1 MKDPNAVLGEYV
13 LLNQRYS
20 KLIILDDHRSK
31 EEREHEIMATGRKH
45 VEIIS
50 KRAKSSTSLE
60 KLFNPDKNGFI
71 PQVVVLQGAAGIG
84 KTMMAKKIMLD
95 WASQKLYQ
103 DKFHYVFYISCREM
117 NLAET
122 EESSI
127 EDIIS
132 KQWPKCHAV
141 KNILQNEKEILFII
155 DGFDELKYSFDLS
168 ENYFCTK
175 TRKKEPV
182 RIILSSL
189 FQKKLLP
196 ESYLIITTRP
206 TALEKLDQCLGDSRY
221 FEILGFSTQERKE
234 FFYNFF
240 ENKEAA
246 IEAFS
251 FVKQNSIL
259 FTMCVIPLVSW
270 IICTVMKQEMERGKD
285 LLKAP
290 CTLTEIYM
298 LYLSSLL
305 KFHHKESKQDVQSY
319 VKGLCSLA
327 AQGVWNQETLFLEEK
342 VKMHSLDQGD
352 PLPLFLNQSIF
363 KRDIDCIQTFSFIHL
378 SFQEFFAA
386 LFYLLEEEEEQHSPN
401 QDKNLQTLLERH
413 KSFRPN
419 FAIGSH
425 FLFGFLNEEK
435 RMTMLKQEFGWKI
448 SPKNKE
454 FLLDYVKNNFK
465 KSRHNFQLQK
475 EMFSYLYEIQDD
487 NFVKDAVHEITQI
500 EYECNSDM
508 DLMILAYCVQH
519 CHNLTYLDVEVPE
532 SLYIT
537 ETDFFL
543 ENNLVGWSFT
553 ESCSRDLAEVF
564 KNNQRLKILELSLDD
579 TDDTAAELLCKG
591 LQDEECKIE
600 TLVFNG
606 ENMTEFCSRKIAE
619 VFSKNKSL
627 RELNFQLFYPDDK
640 VVKILCEGL
649 QDKDCKVEKLG
660 LAGDFLTKFSSSH
673 LAEVLRKNMRLREIE
688 FSLREIDDKVAEVV
702 YDLLK
707 HSKCGLEILQL
718 VGQFLTE
725 SGSRDPAEVLKKSEE
740 LKELTLPLKNT
751 FDKIIELL
759 PELLK
764 YPECIIDALW
774 YLENFVAKSN
784 YRHIE
789 EILRKNQKLEEFFKN
804 DSDYSDDTDDTD
816 DKTLKFIFDEFI
828 DLADKKQMTQ
838 LAGQFLIEYGSTH
851 LTHIFRKDRRLR
863 ELDSFLNNI
872 VVKTI
877 ELLLLG
883 FKEPECTKKGLGLL
897 RQFLNDSCHRVFAIL
912 EKNQGLR
919 DLESF
924 VKNIFAKPIAPLL
937 EELKN
942 PECIQATLQ
951 YIGHL
956 LNEACS
962 FLLAYL
968 SENQEMREM
977 ESFLRNTNDQTT
989 ELLCEGLKESNIE
1002 TLHILGEILTKSCSK
1017 LLADVL
1023 RKNQRLRVLKLS
1035 LKNPDDTTMELLY
1048 DGLKHSECTIETLQL
1063 AGKILT
1069 EYFRMHL
1076 AEVLKRNQRLRV
1088 LKLSLENPD
1097 DKTMELL
1104 YDGLKH
1110 SENTIE
1116 TLQTILEELGDDN
1129 GKDRV
1134 IQALTKF
1141 WEWDEEEE
1149 EVDKVDKSMQEKPD
1163 YKMYQEM
1170 IKHFVRKK

>member
-1 MKDPNAVLGEYV
+1 MNNTVRDHLSKALDALEPDQFEVFKWRLKCINHDGTENIPVSSLQEATRLEVVDLLIQYYEEDAVNVCIRVLQQSNINNVARNLKEALQVADVDAHQLISDYRNYIKKRFEKMKDPNAVPGEYV

-31 EEREHEIMATGRKH
+31 EEREHEIRAIGRKH

-71 PQVVVLQGAAGIG
+71 PHVVVLQGAAGIG

-117 NLAET
+117 NLLAET

-234 FFYNFF
+234 FFYKFF
-240 ENKEAA
+240 ENKAAA

-285 LLKAP
+285 LLKTP

-298 LYLSSLL
+298 LYFSSLL
-305 KFHHKESKQDVQSY
+305 KFHHKESKQAVQSY

-342 VKMHSLDQGD
+342 LKTHSLDQGD

-363 KRDIDCIQTFSFIHL
+363 KSGIGRSQTYSFIHL

-386 LFYLLEEEEEQHSPN
+386 LFYLLEEGEEQHSPN
-401 QDKNLQTLLERH
+401 QDKSLQTLLERH

-419 FAIGSH
+419 FAIGFH

-435 RMTMLKQEFGWKI
+435 RMTVLKQEFGWKI

-454 FLLDYVKNNFK
+454 FLLDYVKNDFK

-487 NFVKDAVHEITQI
+487 NFVKDAVHEITEI
-500 EYECNSDM
+500 DYECNSDM

-519 CHNLTYLDVEVPE
+519 CHNLTYLNVEVPE
-532 SLYIT
+532 LLYIT
-537 ETDFFL
+537 ETEFFL
-543 ENNLVGWSFT
+543 ENKEWSLDEKYVEDFFKALKKLTELRVLSLVGWSFT

-564 KNNQRLKILELSLDD
+564 KNNQRLKILALSLDD
-579 TDDTAAELLCKG
+579 TDDTTAELLCKG

-600 TLVFNG
+600 TLVFRG

-627 RELNFQLFYPDDK
+627 RELNFHLFYPDDK
-640 VVKILCEGL
+640 VVKILCKGL

-660 LAGDFLTKFSSSH
+660 LAGDFLTKLNSTH
-673 LAEVLRKNMRLREIE
+673 LAEVLRKNIRLREIE
-688 FSLREIDDKVAEVV
+688 FSLREIDDEGAELM

-707 HSKCGLEILQL
+707 HSKYGLETLQL
-718 VGQFLTE
+718 VGQFLSE

-740 LKELTLPLKNT
+740 LKELVLPLKKT
-751 FDKIIELL
+751 FDKVIELL

-774 YLENFVAKSN
+774 YLENFLAKSN
-784 YRHIE
+784 YRLIE

-804 DSDYSDDTDDTD
+804 DSDDPDHPDDSDDSDHPDHPD
-816 DKTLKFIFDEFI
+816 HKTLKFIFDEFR
-828 DLADKKQMTQ
+828 DLADKMQMTQ

-851 LTHIFRKDRRLR
+851 LTHIFRKDQRLR
-863 ELDSFLNNI
+863 ELDSFLNNV

-897 RQFLNDSCHRVFAIL
+897 RQFLNDSYHKVFAIL

-924 VKNIFAKPIAPLL
+924 VKNIFAQPIAPLL

-962 FLLAYL
+962 FLLAYF
-968 SENQEMREM
+968 SKNQEMREI

-1002 TLHILGEILTKSCSK
+1002 TL
-1017 LLADVL
+1017 
-1023 RKNQRLRVLKLS
+1023 
-1035 LKNPDDTTMELLY
+1035 
-1048 DGLKHSECTIETLQL
+1048 
-1063 AGKILT
+1063 
-1069 EYFRMHL
+1069 
-1076 AEVLKRNQRLRV
+1076 
-1088 LKLSLENPD
+1088 
-1097 DKTMELL
+1097 
-1104 YDGLKH
+1104 
-1110 SENTIE
+1110 
-1116 TLQTILEELGDDN
+1116 
-1129 GKDRV
+1129 
-1134 IQALTKF
+1134 
-1141 WEWDEEEE
+1141 
-1149 EVDKVDKSMQEKPD
+1149 
-1163 YKMYQEM
+1163 
-1170 IKHFVRKK
+1170 